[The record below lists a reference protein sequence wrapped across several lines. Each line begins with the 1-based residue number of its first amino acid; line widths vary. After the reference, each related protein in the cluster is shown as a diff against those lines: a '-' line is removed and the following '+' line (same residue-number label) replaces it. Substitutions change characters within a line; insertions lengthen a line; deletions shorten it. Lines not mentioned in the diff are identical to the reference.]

1 MKKGLVEVE
10 VDLLDDTFMKIARM
24 AHEKDITFNR
34 MCVEILN
41 EEIDNYKDKK

>member
-10 VDLLDDTFMKIARM
+10 VDLTDDIFMKIARM
-24 AHEKDITFNR
+24 AHEKNFTFNK

-41 EEIDNYKDKK
+41 EEIKKENKKK